1 MTATSGLCKKPLW
14 QHKKPMDQHINLD
27 SLEEIPLSIEDLDL
41 FSAKDPSGA
50 CRFNAP
56 IPFGNAPELRFII
69 QDFLPLG
76 VLGMVVATGGSG
88 KTMLLTQ
95 MAYAVAS
102 GRDFWNMKTGEPKT
116 VLYVYAEETNAEIH
130 RRLDRIRER
139 NLEESECINLH
150 RLCGYGLDLRFKL
163 EERDNF
169 SEQLEK
175 YICRFRPSLVIL
187 DPAAQFN
194 CAENEN
200 DSVQSNT
207 FIRLLRKLT
216 EYGSTIIIAHHTSKF
231 GSNQSDQHSSRGSS
245 ALTDGARWVLN
256 LTGYDSGKN
265 WKNDL
270 REIDGN
276 EIWQYKKAEITKVN
290 NFMPSAKTIY
300 LKNAGSG
307 VLDTGPDEEFK
318 LTEVGRNGQNRNN
331 NGVQRRPV

>member
-1 MTATSGLCKKPLW
+1 
-14 QHKKPMDQHINLD
+14 MDQHINLD

-41 FSAKDPSGA
+41 FSEKDPSGA

-56 IPFGNAPELRFII
+56 IPFGDAPELRFII

-102 GRDFWNMKTGEPKT
+102 GRDFWGMKTGEQRT
-116 VLYVYAEETNAEIH
+116 VLYIFAEETNAEIH
-130 RRLDRIRER
+130 RRLDKIREW
-139 NLEESECINLH
+139 NLDESDCDNLH
-150 RLCGYGLDLRFKL
+150 RLCGYGLDLKFKM
-163 EERDNF
+163 EGKNNF
-169 SEQLEK
+169 IEQLEK
-175 YICRFRPSLVIL
+175 YISRFRPSLVIL

-200 DSVQSNT
+200 DSVQSNI
-207 FIRLLRKLT
+207 FIRMLRKLT

-256 LTGYDSGKN
+256 LTGYDSSKS
-265 WKNDL
+265 WENDL
-270 REIDGN
+270 NQVDGVN
-276 EIWQYKKAEITKVN
+276 IWQ
-290 NFMPSAKTIY
+290 
-300 LKNAGSG
+300 
-307 VLDTGPDEEFK
+307 
-318 LTEVGRNGQNRNN
+318 
-331 NGVQRRPV
+331 

>member
-1 MTATSGLCKKPLW
+1 
-14 QHKKPMDQHINLD
+14 MDQHINLD

-41 FSAKDPSGA
+41 FSEKDPSGA

-56 IPFGNAPELRFII
+56 IPFGDAPELRFII
-69 QDFLPLG
+69 QDFLPSG

-102 GRDFWNMKTGEPKT
+102 GRDFWGMKTGEQRT
-116 VLYVYAEETNAEIH
+116 VLYIFAEETNAEIH
-130 RRLDRIRER
+130 RRLDKIREW
-139 NLEESECINLH
+139 NLDESDCDNLH
-150 RLCGYGLDLRFKL
+150 RLCGYGLDLKFKM
-163 EERDNF
+163 EGKNNF
-169 SEQLEK
+169 IEQLEK
-175 YICRFRPSLVIL
+175 YISRFRPSLVIL

-200 DSVQSNT
+200 DSVQSNI
-207 FIRLLRKLT
+207 FIRMLRKLT

-256 LTGYDSGKN
+256 LTGYDSSKS
-265 WKNDL
+265 WENDL
-270 REIDGN
+270 NQVDGDK
-276 EIWQYKKAEITKVN
+276 IWQYKKAEITKVN
-290 NFMPSAKTIY
+290 NFMPSPKTVY

-307 VLDTGPDEEFK
+307 VLETGTDEEYK
-318 LTEVGRNGQNRNN
+318 LTEVRRNGHNRDNQHIPR
-331 NGVQRRPV
+331 VDL

>member
-1 MTATSGLCKKPLW
+1 
-14 QHKKPMDQHINLD
+14 MDQHINLD

-56 IPFGNAPELRFII
+56 IPFGDAPELRFII

-102 GRDFWNMKTGEPKT
+102 GRDFWGMKTGEQRT
-116 VLYVYAEETNAEIH
+116 VLYIFAEETNAEIH
-130 RRLDRIRER
+130 RRLDKIREW
-139 NLEESECINLH
+139 NLDESDCDNLH
-150 RLCGYGLDLRFKL
+150 RLCGYGLDLKFKM
-163 EERDNF
+163 EGKNNF
-169 SEQLEK
+169 IDQLEK
-175 YICRFRPSLVIL
+175 YISRFRPSLVIL

-200 DSVQSNT
+200 DSVQSNI
-207 FIRLLRKLT
+207 FIRMLRKLT

-256 LTGYDSGKN
+256 LTGYDSLKN

-270 REIDGN
+270 GEVDGDN
-276 EIWQYKKAEITKVN
+276 IWQYKKAEITKVN
-290 NFMPSAKTIY
+290 NFMPLAKTIH

-318 LTEVGRNGQNRNN
+318 LTEAGRNGQNRNN
-331 NGVQRRPV
+331 DGVQRRPV